1 MDHPV
6 TQTHQP
12 VLPHKTLGTRYP
24 RCSPDLDGSQ
34 GEGISDH
41 LKLWNNNSN
50 DHYIAM
56 NAFHTE
62 EESDHSDLS
71 GDPLVEN
78 LVACMICRVV
88 DETLGF
94 SGAVESVLE
103 PPPVPPREPPPAPPP
118 SPEARTPE
126 RL

>member
-1 MDHPV
+1 MDHLV
-6 TQTHQP
+6 TQTHQH

-41 LKLWNNNSN
+41 LRLLNNNSN
-50 DHYIAM
+50 GHYIAM
-56 NAFHTE
+56 SVCRTE
-62 EESDHSDLS
+62 EESDHWDSS

-94 SGAVESVLE
+94 SGAVESA
-103 PPPVPPREPPPAPPP
+103 REPPPAPPREPPPEPPP
-118 SPEARTPE
+118 SPEGRTLE